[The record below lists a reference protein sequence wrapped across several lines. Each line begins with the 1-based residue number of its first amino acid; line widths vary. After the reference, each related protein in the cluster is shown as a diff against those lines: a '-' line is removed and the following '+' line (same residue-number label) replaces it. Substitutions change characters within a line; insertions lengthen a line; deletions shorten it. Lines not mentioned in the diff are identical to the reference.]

1 MQQGGV
7 GYDNDNDNGND
18 NDDDNDHYDDDDD
31 DDGGNE
37 LIIICAPRWC
47 TMRKGSP
54 QEGDASTR
62 SASSALPAG
71 EKNHLQVKKNTCR
84 CSLCNLQWHLLHL
97 QVFQEFFL

>member
-71 EKNHLQVKKNTCR
+71 EKTPAGEKKHLQV
-84 CSLCNLQWHLLHL
+84 L
-97 QVFQEFFL
+97 FM